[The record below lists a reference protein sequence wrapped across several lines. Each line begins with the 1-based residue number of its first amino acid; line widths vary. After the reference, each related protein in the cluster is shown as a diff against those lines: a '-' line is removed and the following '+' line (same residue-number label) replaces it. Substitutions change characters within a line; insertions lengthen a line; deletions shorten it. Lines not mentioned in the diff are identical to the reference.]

1 MITEVLA
8 WGLQPE
14 MVTGDAWYSSR
25 ENLKFLKNRELGIFM
40 GIAKTRKVSFDGLKY
55 TQVKNLEIPNS
66 GLVMYLKNFGRVKV
80 FQRTFKNE
88 SERYYITYLLNIN
101 ATEQI
106 SRQAFNQWHLIH
118 WGIGC
123 YHRAIKQVCGI
134 ERFMVRT
141 TEAIKNHIFCSIR
154 AFMQLELMRAFELI
168 ENWYELQ
175 KNLYLQVAREF
186 ILEHLKQKIGSDSH
200 DWLPVNA

>member
-8 WGLQPE
+8 WGLQPV

-25 ENLKFLKNRELGIFM
+25 ENLKFLKNRELRILL
-40 GIAKTRKVSFDGLKY
+40 GIAKNRKISLDGLKY
-55 TQVKNLEIPNS
+55 TQLKNLEIPDG
-66 GLVMYLKNFGRVKV
+66 GLVVHLKNFGRVKV

-88 SERYYITYLLNIN
+88 SERYYITYLPDTN
-101 ATEQI
+101 ATEQT
-106 SRQAFNQWHLIH
+106 SQQKFNQWHSIH
-118 WGIGC
+118 WGIEC

-154 AFMQLELMRAFELI
+154 AFTQLELMRTFDLI
-168 ENWYELQ
+168 E
-175 KNLYLQVAREF
+175 
-186 ILEHLKQKIGSDSH
+186 IGMRCKRICTFR
-200 DWLPVNA
+200 WLVNSF